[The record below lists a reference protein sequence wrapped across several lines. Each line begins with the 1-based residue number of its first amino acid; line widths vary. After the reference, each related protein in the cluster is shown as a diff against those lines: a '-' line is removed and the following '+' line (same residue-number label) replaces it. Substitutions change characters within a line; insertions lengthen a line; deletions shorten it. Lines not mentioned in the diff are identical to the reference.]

1 MNNYKRIFF
10 VFAAFILGCF
20 LAVNTVK
27 AAVVGMPT
35 IVEVASGCSC
45 TTSAKPLVTGLTQK
59 GTEVLI
65 YLDGKFLS
73 LATVNSKGTATDNFY
88 YRFTSLSAGE
98 HKITIIARD
107 KTSLVL
113 SAPTKEYCLSSGYKA
128 EKQIVSKPVFILAA
142 PTILEPNEKTA
153 TANVKPLIKGVTKSG
168 TIVHIYID
176 GVYNGKT
183 KKLEDKSGAVGFIYR
198 PFLNLSRSQHTIKAI
213 SEGPDGKKSKA
224 TYMTFGIEKPMP
236 APTLVKPKNQTV
248 YTPSNFLLTGL
259 AKNDSVI
266 KVYLDYKM
274 VRTFK
279 VKNSPSGTAHFYYL
293 PTGPLTRGAHMVY
306 ATAIDARGKES
317 SWSEVRYFR
326 VYEPEISAGASE
338 TTTAAKPSD
347 EASKNDVVEEKAV
360 EENKGVTQEATTS
373 GAVAGGEKITN
384 GEGNVLG
391 EGTSQVENTNKKIP
405 TNLIIFIVFLI
416 GVIIWIIWVNREL
429 IRERRLERKD
439 ESAQNKK
446 DNTLI

>member
-10 VFAAFILGCF
+10 VFVAFILGCF

-27 AAVVGMPT
+27 AAVVGTPT
-35 IVEVASGCSC
+35 VVEISGCAC

-65 YLDGKFLS
+65 YLDGKFS
-73 LATVNSKGTATDNFY
+73 NLATVNTKGTATDNFY
-88 YRFTSLSAGE
+88 YRFNSLSAGE
-98 HKITIIARD
+98 HKITFIARD

-128 EKQIVSKPVFILAA
+128 EKQVVSQPVFILAA
-142 PTILEPNEKTA
+142 PTIFAPNEKTI
-153 TANVKPLIKGVTKSG
+153 TANTKPLIKGVAKSG
-168 TIVHIYID
+168 TIVHVYID
-176 GVYNGKT
+176 GIYNGRT
-183 KKLEDKSGAVGFIYR
+183 ERLEHKSGAAGFVYK
-198 PFLNLSRSQHTIKAI
+198 PFLNLSRGQHTIKAV

-224 TYMTFGIEKPMP
+224 TYMAFTIEKPMP
-236 APTLVKPKNQTV
+236 APTLIKPKNQSV
-248 YTPSNFLLTGL
+248 YTPTNFLLTGL

-266 KVYLDYKM
+266 KVYLDHKV

-293 PTGPLTRGAHMVY
+293 PTGSLTRGAHMVY
-306 ATAIDARGKES
+306 ATAIDARGKAS

-338 TTTAAKPSD
+338 TTTAAKPSQ
-347 EASKNDVVEEKAV
+347 EVSKNDAVKEKAV
-360 EENKGVTQEATTS
+360 EENKGVAQEATTTG

-384 GEGNVLG
+384 GDGSVLG
-391 EGTSQVENTNKKIP
+391 EGTTQVENTNKKIP
-405 TNLIIFIVFLI
+405 LNLIIFIVFLI

-429 IRERRLERKD
+429 IKERRQEKI
-439 ESAQNKK
+439 EEAAQTKK
-446 DNTLI
+446 DNTLT